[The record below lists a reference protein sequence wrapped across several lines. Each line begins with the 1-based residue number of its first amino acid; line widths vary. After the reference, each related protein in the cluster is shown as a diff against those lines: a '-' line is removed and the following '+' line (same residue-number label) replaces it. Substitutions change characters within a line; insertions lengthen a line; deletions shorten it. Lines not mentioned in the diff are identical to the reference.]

1 MKNLI
6 EKNLLPDEQIVYQT
20 RKHFIIFFAPVIWTI
35 ATIILLFN
43 SNPLIVKVALAPGI
57 VAALAWLNQ
66 WLDYITSVFVVTNK
80 RVMMK
85 EGFFTR
91 HANELRLATV
101 SNMTVN
107 QSLLGQL
114 LDYGIVVI
122 NPFGGN
128 NDIFRD
134 IAHPFEF
141 QKQTQT
147 QLDKVVR

>member
-1 MKNLI
+1 MD
-6 EKNLLPDEQIVYQT
+6 KNLLPDEQIIYRT
-20 RKHFIIFFAPVIWTI
+20 KKHWIIFFNPVIWAI
-35 ATIILLFN
+35 ATVFLLFN
-43 SNPLIVKVALAPGI
+43 SNPLIVKMAIAPAFLTLITGI
-57 VAALAWLNQ
+57 NQ
-66 WLDYITSVFVVTNK
+66 WLDYITSKFVVTNK

-107 QSLLGQL
+107 QSLLGQM

-122 NPFGGN
+122 NPFGGGS
-128 NDIFRD
+128 DIFRD

-141 QKQTQT
+141 QKQAQA
-147 QLDKVVR
+147 QLDRLVK